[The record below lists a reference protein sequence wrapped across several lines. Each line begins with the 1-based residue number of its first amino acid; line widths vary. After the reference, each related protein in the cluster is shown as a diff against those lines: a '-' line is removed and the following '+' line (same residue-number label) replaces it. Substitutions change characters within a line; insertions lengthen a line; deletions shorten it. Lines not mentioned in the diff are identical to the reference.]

1 MRTLI
6 LFLSLLCLSAKL
18 SAQTTYYSNGTTTN
32 FNTLSGWSINT
43 NGTGANPGAL
53 NNTVRLVV
61 QNGHSKTT
69 SGTATINRLTIQSG
83 GTVTANH
90 AITVAGTTPQFNIND
105 GGTYIHN
112 NTGNVSSTILAGTET
127 FQPSGTFRIN
137 NWQSTGT
144 PLTSGISTTGGYY
157 FGNLEINWTGNTGVW
172 QQSWGTSTINLC
184 AGDFSVIS
192 TGSGTLAFTSNQEP
206 TILVGGDFSQSGGTI
221 NYRIN
226 NGGFFGAY
234 VYLYVTGNV
243 LVSSGTQTA
252 GGTRAFGIIYADGAA
267 SSDWSFTGG
276 TRTNIAYIVPSG
288 KNVRLTS
295 NFDMGSNLTG
305 GKLQVLGTL
314 DAQSY
319 TISDQTSGAY
329 VLIDNGGTIRTS
341 HANGLWTNGQTN
353 RTISE
358 ANDLYVY
365 LNTSSTVVYYGAAG
379 QVVSSLSGITS
390 PLDSYENITISG
402 GNTKVLE
409 GSATVYRVFD
419 FNGSG
424 NYLNLNANTITLLN
438 TDGLS
443 TPISNYSSTAYFISN
458 PTSGANGR
466 LRQNTL
472 AASARVFP
480 IGTSTNYLPVTITP
494 ATSGSDFSINVF
506 RGTTTNA
513 LPGGTAFPSRKF
525 QADALY
531 WIDRPSGSSNAQIRF
546 DWQTN
551 TIEGSAF
558 NPAAD
563 NQIGIW
569 VRKTNWVLANGSLSS
584 NYIASNS
591 SNYVYTSGNL
601 NDFGTAGT
609 GYPYIVS
616 LISILPVEFTRLD
629 VKKLAAGNEL
639 NWSVVSDQAIVKFEV
654 QKSTDARTFETI
666 AEMNAVNAVT
676 NYSYTDLQAGS
687 GVAHYRIK
695 VITANGDAVYSYI
708 VSVNHNKTVKVELL
722 QNPVSSSLVFRHP
735 DAAAVYFISDMNGRR
750 LLQGVIKEHTAIT
763 QVDVSMLSSGTY
775 ILNYNSAASKQ
786 SILFVK

>member
-6 LFLSLLCLSAKL
+6 LFLPLLCLSAKQF
-18 SAQTTYYSNGTTTN
+18 AQTTYYSNGTTTN
-32 FNTLSGWSINT
+32 FNTLSGWSINS

-53 NNTVRLVV
+53 NNTVRLIV

-90 AITVAGTTPQFNIND
+90 AITVAGTTPQLNIND

-127 FQPSGTFRIN
+127 FQPASTFRIN

-157 FGNLEINWTGNTGVW
+157 FGNLQINWTGNTGIW
-172 QQSWGTSTINLC
+172 QQSWGTSTISLC
-184 AGDFSVIS
+184 AGDLSVLS
-192 TGSGTLAFTSNQEP
+192 TGTGTLAFTASQEP
-206 TILVGGDFSQSGGTI
+206 TIVVGGDFNQSGGTI

-234 VYLYVTGNV
+234 VYLYVAGDV
-243 LVSSGTQTA
+243 SVSSGTQTA
-252 GGTRAFGIIYADGAA
+252 GGTRAFGIIYADGAT

-276 TRTNIAYIVPSG
+276 TRTNIAYVIPTG

-295 NFDMGSNLTG
+295 DFDMGNNITG
-305 GKLQVLGTL
+305 GKLQVVGTL

-358 ANDLYVY
+358 ANDLYIY
-365 LNTSSTVVYYGAAG
+365 LNTSSTVEYYGGAG
-379 QVVSSLSGITS
+379 QVVSSLSGIVS
-390 PLDSYENITISG
+390 PLDSYENIIISG
-402 GNTKVLE
+402 GNTKILE
-409 GSATVYRVFD
+409 GSATVYRLFD
-419 FNGSG
+419 FTGSG
-424 NYLNLNANTITLLN
+424 NYLNLNANKISLLN
-438 TDGLS
+438 AGSLS
-443 TPISNYSSTAYFISN
+443 TPISNYSSTSYFISN
-458 PTSGANGR
+458 PTTGTNGR

-494 ATSGSDFSINVF
+494 ATAGSDFSVNVF
-506 RGTTTNA
+506 RSTTTNGQ
-513 LPGGTAFPSRKF
+513 PGGSAFPSRKF
-525 QADALY
+525 QSDAVY
-531 WIDRPSGSSNAQIRF
+531 WIDRPAGSSNAQIRF

-551 TIEGSAF
+551 AIEGSAF
-558 NPAAD
+558 NPAPD

-584 NYIASNS
+584 NYIASNA

-601 NDFGTAGT
+601 SDFGTAGT

-616 LISILPVEFTRLD
+616 LISILPVEFTRLNM
-629 VKKLAAGNEL
+629 KKLAQGNEL

-654 QKSTDARTFETI
+654 QKSTDARTFETVG
-666 AEMNAVNAVT
+666 EMDAVNSVT
-676 NYSYTDLQAGS
+676 NYSFTDHDAGT

-695 VITANGDAVYSYI
+695 VIAASGDVVYSYI
-708 VSVNHNKTVKVELL
+708 VSVNQNPVAKVELL

-735 DAAAVYFISDMNGRR
+735 DVAAVYFISDMSGRR
-750 LLQGVIKEHTAIT
+750 LLQGVIKERTAIT
-763 QVDVSMLSSGTY
+763 QVDVSRLPSGTY
-775 ILNYNSAASKQ
+775 LLQYSNNQEKQ
-786 SILFVK
+786 TILFKK